1 MTRYQT
7 LSKASEKLLR
17 KLDIGLSK
25 HLLPSEAQ
33 FPRQAMRLLEPHD
46 GEPLEGLVDPGLL
59 LLVGSPRKITDIF
72 MLKMLKII

>member
-33 FPRQAMRLLEPHD
+33 FPRQAMGLLELHD
-46 GEPLEGLVDPGLL
+46 PGEPLEGLVDPGLL
-59 LLVGSPRKITDIF
+59 LLVGSP
-72 MLKMLKII
+72 